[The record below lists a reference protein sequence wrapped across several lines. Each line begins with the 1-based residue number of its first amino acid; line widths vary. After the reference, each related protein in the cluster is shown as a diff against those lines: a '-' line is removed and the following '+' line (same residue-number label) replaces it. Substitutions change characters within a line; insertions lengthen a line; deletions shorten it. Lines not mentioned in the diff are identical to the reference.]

1 MLSQYGDTMSEHRIP
16 EQKNRRLER
25 ALSNTIVEKC
35 FEDSESWLRAIL
47 RMCIFSLGYIDSE
60 PVFIVECPNQAVAK
74 RLSRKTYPF
83 RDIVYYFTDNLQA
96 SERSLFCYQESKGS
110 WQCFDTNSNSW
121 KNWNSLQTSHRL
133 N

>member
-1 MLSQYGDTMSEHRIP
+1 MSEYRIP
-16 EQKNRRLER
+16 DQQNRKLER
-25 ALSNTIVEKC
+25 ALSNTIVDKC
-35 FEDSESWLRAIL
+35 FENSESWLRAIL

-83 RDIVYYFTDNLQA
+83 RDIVYYFTDNLNA
-96 SERSLFCYQESKGS
+96 SERSLFCYRESKNGS
-110 WQCFDTNSNSW
+110 SWRCFDTNTNSW
-121 KNWNSLQTSHRL
+121 KNWNSLQTPRRF

>member
-1 MLSQYGDTMSEHRIP
+1 MSEHPIP

-25 ALSNTIVEKC
+25 ALSNTIVDIY
-35 FEDSESWLRAIL
+35 FGTSESWLRAIL

-83 RDIVYYFTDNLQA
+83 REIVYWFTDNLQA
-96 SERSLFCYQESKGS
+96 GERTLFCYQELKNGS

-121 KNWNSLQTSHRL
+121 KNWNSLYIPQRL
-133 N
+133 I

>member
-1 MLSQYGDTMSEHRIP
+1 MSEHRIP
-16 EQKNRRLER
+16 DNKQNRKLER
-25 ALSNTIVEKC
+25 ALSNTIVDKC
-35 FEDSESWLRAIL
+35 FENSESWLRAIL

-83 RDIVYYFTDNLQA
+83 RDIVYYLTDDLYA
-96 SERSLFCYQESKGS
+96 SERSLFCYQESNNGS
-110 WQCFDTNSNSW
+110 WRCFDTNSNSW
-121 KNWNSLQTSHRL
+121 KNWNSLQTSHPF

>member
-1 MLSQYGDTMSEHRIP
+1 MSEHRIP
-16 EQKNRRLER
+16 DKKNRQLER
-25 ALSNTIVEKC
+25 ALSNTIVDKC
-35 FEDSESWLRAIL
+35 FENSESWLRAIL

-83 RDIVYYFTDNLQA
+83 REIVYYFTDNLDA
-96 SERSLFCYQESKGS
+96 SERSLFCYQQSENGS
-110 WQCFDTNSNSW
+110 WRCFDTNSNSW
-121 KNWNSLQTSHRL
+121 KNWNSLQLPQHF

>member
-1 MLSQYGDTMSEHRIP
+1 MSEHPIP
-16 EQKNRRLER
+16 DKQNRKLER
-25 ALSNTIVEKC
+25 ALSNTIVDNC
-35 FEDSESWLRAIL
+35 FATSESWLRAIL

-83 RDIVYYFTDNLQA
+83 REIVYYFTNDFYA
-96 SERSLFCYQESKGS
+96 SERSLFCYQDSNNGLWK
-110 WQCFDTNSNSW
+110 CFDTNSNSW
-121 KNWNSLQTSHRL
+121 HNWNSLQTPHRL

>member
-1 MLSQYGDTMSEHRIP
+1 MSEHRIP

-25 ALSNTIVEKC
+25 ALSNTIVDKC